1 MKKRCTE
8 GEGGQTEAFKVVEER
23 AGEKTPLGN
32 YEAPQITELGKVKD
46 ITQSGGATFSVG

>member
-1 MKKRCTE
+1 MKKKCTE
-8 GEGGQTEAFKVVEER
+8 GEEGQTEAFKVVEER

-32 YEAPQITELGKVKD
+32 YETPRITEFGKVKD